1 MWSHAK
7 NGYGGLV
14 RKNDKFVLIRTKGEW
29 GTTRTY
35 DFELSDELFNDGEYQ
50 DNVFVFV
57 NSEGMQKTWFKK
69 ACQIW

>member
-1 MWSHAK
+1 MWGHAK

-14 RKNDKFVLIRTKGEW
+14 RKNDKFVLIRINGEW

-35 DFELSDELFNDGEYQ
+35 YYELSDELFNDGEYQ
-50 DNVFVFV
+50 NKDYFFV
-57 NSEGMQKTWFKK
+57 NSEGMKKKWFKR

>member
-1 MWSHAK
+1 MWGHAK

-14 RKNDKFVLIRTKGEW
+14 CKNDKFVLIKINGEW

-35 DFELSDELFNDGEYQ
+35 DYELSDELFIDGEYQ
-50 DNVFVFV
+50 YKNFIFV
-57 NSEGMQKTWFKK
+57 NSEGMEKKWFKK